1 MQSVVIDKKVVDF
14 HSPTP
19 MTASSIQLELWL
31 IAHWDSLN
39 HKLVSQ
45 KSCQF
50 HYDWK
55 TTQASVKANREKKT
69 PKFVMLDCLGH
80 LLSNTLN
87 GMELLWSRD
96 PLFKMSALF
105 SSPLQWEEG
114 RWVAQSLL
122 IEWFPKLVEPP
133 GLHSACDLLEQKQHC
148 TWRRLHE
155 TITVSWMRPDCIV
168 NRASNPSPR
177 SKAWPQSHNTR
188 ETGELNPQLF
198 SGGNQRQMVD
208 ENLLCICHFI
218 RILLYMRRIGLTV
231 EGRIISPSR
240 RVLFYF
246 KYFQSVI

>member
-1 MQSVVIDKKVVDF
+1 
-14 HSPTP
+14 
-19 MTASSIQLELWL
+19 
-31 IAHWDSLN
+31 
-39 HKLVSQ
+39 
-45 KSCQF
+45 
-50 HYDWK
+50 
-55 TTQASVKANREKKT
+55 
-69 PKFVMLDCLGH
+69 MLDCLGH

-87 GMELLWSRD
+87 SMEVLWSRD

-148 TWRRLHE
+148 TWRRLHG

-188 ETGELNPQLF
+188 EAGELNPQLF

-208 ENLLCICHFI
+208 ETLLCNCHFI
-218 RILLYMRRIGLTV
+218 RILLYIKQSDLQSKAELLAPQGKFYSV
-231 EGRIISPSR
+231 SNISQVTFNR
-240 RVLFYF
+240 EWEYF
-246 KYFQSVI
+246 FWIKSYFFDSDWNECNFIFRSIS